1 MVRRIGMDLCY
12 LNSSGFACFDGL
24 MGSLGSIIFELGL
37 PLTWTETDKLL
48 TKTRESYYKNQLFIK
63 YLVSKCVSYYSSKR
77 SVTDNNNLTSVAPF
91 VGLSVISNSSEVLVI
106 SAYDTR
112 GLGSCTAK
120 FGHIS

>member
-12 LNSSGFACFDGL
+12 LNSSGFACFDDL

-48 TKTRESYYKNQLFIK
+48 TKTRESYNKNQLFIK

-91 VGLSVISNSSEVLVI
+91 VGLPVISNSSEVLVI

>member
-12 LNSSGFACFDGL
+12 LNSSGFACLDDL
-24 MGSLGSIIFELGL
+24 LGSLGLRIFELGL
-37 PLTWTETDKLL
+37 SRTCTETDKLF
-48 TKTRESYYKNQLFIK
+48 TKTSESFNKNQHFIK
-63 YLVSKCVSYYSSKR
+63 YLVLKCVSYYSSKR
-77 SVTDNNNLTSVAPF
+77 SVTDNNRLTSVAPF
-91 VGLSVISNSSEVLVI
+91 VGLPVISNSSEVLVI